1 MVQEYLADENIIK
14 NETMKLS
21 YSKQISRFLP
31 IAAFLL
37 MSFTIKQEAIIV
49 PSANQLKVGTISWT
63 GNTIYTDSQL
73 NDKLGIKRGDAYNA
87 NLLNQRLWG
96 LDSTYSED
104 ALSSLYLDNGYLFFN
119 IEFKEDPKEN
129 GYIDLT
135 FNIFE
140 GVQAYINEITIEGN
154 GLVPE
159 RKILKR
165 INIKKGELFSK
176 IKLINS
182 VGDIA
187 KMRQF
192 DHDKIEITPTPMRDP
207 ASGNYTLVD
216 IEFKVIEKQ

>member
-1 MVQEYLADENIIK
+1 MVHDYHADENILK

-21 YSKQISRFLP
+21 HFKQISRFLP

-37 MSFTIKQEAIIV
+37 MSFTIKQQGIIV
-49 PSANQLKVGTISWT
+49 PSANQLRVGTISWT

-73 NDKLGIKRGDAYNA
+73 NDKLGIKQGDAYNA
-87 NLLNQRLWG
+87 DLLNQRLWG
-96 LDSTYSED
+96 LDSTHSED
-104 ALSSLYLDNGYLFFN
+104 ALSSLYLDNGYIFFN
-119 IEFKEDPKEN
+119 IEFIEDPKEN

-165 INIKKGELFSK
+165 ITIKKGELFSK
-176 IKLINS
+176 TKLINS
-182 VGDIA
+182 VWAIA

-192 DHDKIEITPTPMRDP
+192 DPDKIELTPTPVRNP
-207 ASGNYTLVD
+207 VSGDYTLVD
-216 IEFKVIEKQ
+216 IDFKLTEK